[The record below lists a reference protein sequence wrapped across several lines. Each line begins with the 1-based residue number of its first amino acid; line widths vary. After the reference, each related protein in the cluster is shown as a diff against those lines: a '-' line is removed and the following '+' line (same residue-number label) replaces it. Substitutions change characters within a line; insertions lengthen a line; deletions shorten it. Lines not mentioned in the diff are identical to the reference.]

1 MLTIEVIL
9 DFLNTLKNNG
19 SLIESI
25 KDKLLLLGQL
35 EGIAA
40 DVILKDLTNNS
51 VRLEKVVI
59 AVASLLGKS

>member
-1 MLTIEVIL
+1 MLTIEAIL